1 MTKPSAPA
9 SRPGRDAKMQVERL
23 ERENA
28 KLRTIRD
35 ALIDQVDRGYD
46 FTGKAYRI
54 SNSVSELEASV
65 EKRIQRLARAM
76 SEAKIARRQL
86 QQAID
91 SINEGFILY
100 DRDDRIVLCN
110 RTYQALFPELA
121 DILQPGTS
129 FNEIITKAAQ
139 AGVVAEAV
147 TDPQA
152 WIAARTQHHR
162 QDWSQFQQLLSDGR
176 WIQISD
182 RKTDEGGTV
191 TIVSDITHFKRLE
204 ETRRLTQMA
213 EQSDLL
219 VRTVASIAQGVV
231 VFDKELK
238 LVAWNSQAAMLL
250 NLPYVDMHPGMNVRQ
265 LTRLAWQHGARLPV
279 ARKREAREWINN
291 DGNRYPLRLE
301 LMFPGGRCVAANF
314 RDMPEDGFVVTM
326 TDVTAQLNAAKLLE
340 QSKEQLEQHVNERT
354 RELQHVN
361 ATLEDE
367 IQRHKRT
374 AADLERMRITAEA
387 ANLSKT
393 RFLAAASHDL
403 LQPLNAARLY
413 LSALETSPLVASD
426 ARELLDN
433 IIQAFT
439 SIETLLSTLLDIS
452 KMDAGGYHPK
462 LTAVDL
468 GEVFDALQTEFGAL
482 ARQKGLR
489 LRTVRSTVA
498 IRSDTRLLRSIV
510 QNLVSNA
517 VKYTDNGTVLLGV
530 RRRGDMLAI
539 EVHDTGP
546 GIAPEHHQAIFEEFR
561 RLNPAT
567 TRAGGLGL
575 GLATVKRAASLLGY
589 RIELRSDT
597 GYGARFSVLLPANSV
612 QHGSAARRAAIR
624 PASGSKQV
632 EEQADMV
639 TEGCLV
645 VLENDEGVADA
656 MATLFEHWR
665 LKSVTAPSY
674 ARMLDIIEQ
683 KQLVPRTIIAD
694 FHLDDGVDGI
704 EAIKLLRK
712 HVGVNI
718 PGILVT
724 ADQSREIQERA
735 KRSGIE
741 YFSKPVKPAQLR
753 AYLFHLGANS
763 SEVVED
769 SSKPG
774 A

>member
-1 MTKPSAPA
+1 MTNSAAPA
-9 SRPGRDAKMQVERL
+9 SRSHRDMEVQIERL

-54 SNSVSELEASV
+54 SSSVSELEASV

-110 RTYQALFPELA
+110 RKYRTLFPELA
-121 DILQPGTS
+121 DILQPGTG
-129 FNEIITKAAQ
+129 FNEIITQAAQ

-176 WIQISD
+176 WIQISE

-265 LTRLAWQHGARLPV
+265 LSRLVWQHGARLP
-279 ARKREAREWINN
+279 AERKREARDWINN

-301 LMFPGGRCVAANF
+301 LLFPGGRCVAANF
-314 RDMPEDGFVVTM
+314 RDMPDDGFVVTM

-354 RELQHVN
+354 RELQLVN

-367 IQRHKRT
+367 IQRHK
-374 AADLERMRITAEA
+374 E
-387 ANLSKT
+387 S
-393 RFLAAASHDL
+393 
-403 LQPLNAARLY
+403 
-413 LSALETSPLVASD
+413 
-426 ARELLDN
+426 EL
-433 IIQAFT
+433 
-439 SIETLLSTLLDIS
+439 
-452 KMDAGGYHPK
+452 M
-462 LTAVDL
+462 
-468 GEVFDALQTEFGAL
+468 EV
-482 ARQKGLR
+482 
-489 LRTVRSTVA
+489 
-498 IRSDTRLLRSIV
+498 
-510 QNLVSNA
+510 
-517 VKYTDNGTVLLGV
+517 
-530 RRRGDMLAI
+530 
-539 EVHDTGP
+539 
-546 GIAPEHHQAIFEEFR
+546 
-561 RLNPAT
+561 
-567 TRAGGLGL
+567 
-575 GLATVKRAASLLGY
+575 
-589 RIELRSDT
+589 
-597 GYGARFSVLLPANSV
+597 
-612 QHGSAARRAAIR
+612 
-624 PASGSKQV
+624 
-632 EEQADMV
+632 
-639 TEGCLV
+639 
-645 VLENDEGVADA
+645 
-656 MATLFEHWR
+656 
-665 LKSVTAPSY
+665 
-674 ARMLDIIEQ
+674 
-683 KQLVPRTIIAD
+683 
-694 FHLDDGVDGI
+694 
-704 EAIKLLRK
+704 
-712 HVGVNI
+712 
-718 PGILVT
+718 
-724 ADQSREIQERA
+724 
-735 KRSGIE
+735 
-741 YFSKPVKPAQLR
+741 
-753 AYLFHLGANS
+753 
-763 SEVVED
+763 
-769 SSKPG
+769 
-774 A
+774 